1 MDLIDRTQ
9 LLEIIDA
16 AQRKLGDHKVIRWKE
31 LRYMVNK
38 MPSVAIDEPWEAN
51 ADALKELITKE

>member
-16 AQRKLGDHKVIRWKE
+16 AQRKFGNHVVIRWKE
-31 LRYMVNK
+31 LRYMVNRI
-38 MPSVAIDEPWEAN
+38 PSVTIDEPWEAN
-51 ADALKELITKE
+51 SDALNALITKE